1 MKRLLIILILTLSF
15 QNWTKADDIRDF
27 EIEGISIGDNA
38 LNFFSK
44 DIIDS
49 NTTFYPG
56 NKEFFKSTIDQN
68 NKQFNQVQMH
78 IKIEN
83 GIYIIYAVAGII
95 HFHRNDP
102 KKKCI
107 DKRSLIMKDISAT
120 IINAKK
126 SNEEKNIYKGD
137 KTGKSYAVSIFFD
150 FKDDQ
155 SEYIKIG
162 CVFYGEE
169 FYKESNW
176 PNHLRLS
183 LTSSKYHYWLGNVTY

>member
-1 MKRLLIILILTLSF
+1 MKRLLLILILTFSF
-15 QNWTKADDIRDF
+15 QSFTKADDIKDF
-27 EIEGISIGDNA
+27 EIEGMSIGDSA
-38 LNFFSK
+38 LDFFSK

-49 NTTFYPG
+49 NTEFYPG
-56 NKEFFKSTIDQN
+56 SKEFFKSTIDQN
-68 NKQFNQVQMH
+68 NKQYDQVQMH

-107 DKRSLIMKDISAT
+107 DKRSLITKDISTT

-126 SNEEKNIYKGD
+126 SNEEKDIYKGD
-137 KTGKSYAVSIFFD
+137 KTGKSYGVSIFFD

-169 FYKESNW
+169 FYKESKW

-183 LTSSKYHYWLGNVTY
+183 LTSSKYHYWLSNIAY